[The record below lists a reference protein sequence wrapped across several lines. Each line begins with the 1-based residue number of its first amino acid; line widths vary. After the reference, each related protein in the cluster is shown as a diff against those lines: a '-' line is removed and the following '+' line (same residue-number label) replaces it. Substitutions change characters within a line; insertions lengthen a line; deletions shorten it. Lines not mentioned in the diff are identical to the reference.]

1 MASLL
6 CDLVRVL
13 SHAAA
18 VQLRERA
25 TDPDVKLTRGEALA
39 LATLFDLNGTR
50 MAASAGGGPSSL
62 DSLLASAQADLR
74 WVESARGLRR

>member
-25 TDPDVKLTRGEALA
+25 NGPDVKLTRGEAVA
-39 LATLFDLNGTR
+39 LATLFDLSSARAT
-50 MAASAGGGPSSL
+50 ALAGGDPANL

-74 WVESARGLRR
+74 WVEIARSSRR